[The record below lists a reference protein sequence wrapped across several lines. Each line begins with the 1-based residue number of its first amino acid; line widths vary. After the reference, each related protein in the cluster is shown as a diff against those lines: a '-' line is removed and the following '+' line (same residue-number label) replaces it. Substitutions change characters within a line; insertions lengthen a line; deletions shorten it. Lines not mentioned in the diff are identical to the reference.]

1 MFFHAKNFYKF
12 LRYVRYHHF
21 ESFGGNIAGWKGCRE
36 RGLFFPVWL
45 LCPPINI
52 IMEKIITAIIA
63 VKQEEWLYICQFPSW
78 RISHC
83 IEWKSLVSIMFTCW
97 KIPVMVQAP
106 LVHLTCCSDSARLCP
121 DIWDTLLNALP
132 LEQEHEK
139 FSLLLSPM
147 CTSSTYTTPSL
158 VSCLRSPS
166 LSIVQDFLTILPHL
180 YTGMFSLLSGGCH
193 LLLVDFHLHQMMHHD
208 QRNQSLKTSDSQPC
222 STVGQLQKKHFCRK
236 DLVVLVDKL
245 STS

>member
-1 MFFHAKNFYKF
+1 
-12 LRYVRYHHF
+12 
-21 ESFGGNIAGWKGCRE
+21 
-36 RGLFFPVWL
+36 
-45 LCPPINI
+45 
-52 IMEKIITAIIA
+52 
-63 VKQEEWLYICQFPSW
+63 
-78 RISHC
+78 
-83 IEWKSLVSIMFTCW
+83 MFTCW

-106 LVHLTCCSDSARLCP
+106 LVHLTCCSDSAHLCP
-121 DIWDTLLNALP
+121 DIWDTLLNALL

-147 CTSSTYTTPSL
+147 CTSSTCTTPSL

-193 LLLVDFHLHQMMHHD
+193 LLLADFHLHQMMHHD

-222 STVGQLQKKHFCRK
+222 STVGQLQKKHFCREA
-236 DLVVLVDKL
+236 LVVLVDKL
-245 STS
+245 NTS